1 MSDVGSSGSGGLV
14 PPSVVIVP
22 GLGLDERS
30 WSRVLE
36 RLTAPAAVVCLP
48 ALGRPAPAGTD
59 VQIGRQAARLLIE
72 LARLGATNVV
82 LVGHSAGC
90 PVIVEAAAR
99 STVVTGLVL
108 LGPVTDPRAATWP
121 RLLGQW
127 VRTVVQERLW
137 QIPLLI
143 PQYRKTGFPTM
154 LRGMNSFRWYRTDH
168 AVARL
173 TIPVAVVRGEQ
184 DRIAAD
190 AWSSRLADAARTDLT
205 TVDGA
210 AHMAP
215 LTHPEAVVDAVREV
229 MTRAALKA
237 SGGTTPS
244 GRRVTEGRGASAVL

>member
-1 MSDVGSSGSGGLV
+1 M

-22 GLGLDERS
+22 GLGLDGRS

-36 RLTAPAAVVCLP
+36 RLTAPAAVVSLP
-48 ALGRPAPAGTD
+48 ALGRPAPRGTD

-72 LARLGATNVV
+72 LAVLGATNVV

-121 RLLGQW
+121 RMLGQW
-127 VRTVVQERLW
+127 VRTAVQERLW
-137 QIPLLI
+137 QIPLLV
-143 PQYRKTGFPTM
+143 PQYRETGLPTM
-154 LRGMNSFRWYRTDH
+154 LRGMDTFRWYRTDH

-173 TIPVAVVRGEQ
+173 AVPVAVVRGEQ

-210 AHMAP
+210 AHMLP
-215 LTHPEAVVDAVREV
+215 LTHPDAVVEAVRDV
-229 MTRAALKA
+229 MTRAAF
-237 SGGTTPS
+237 
-244 GRRVTEGRGASAVL
+244 RASAVVFAVIAPWCRCARPAECGRSPRAG

>member
-1 MSDVGSSGSGGLV
+1 MVSDVGSSRSGGLM

-22 GLGLDERS
+22 GLGLDDRS

-36 RLTAPAAVVCLP
+36 RLTAPAAVVSLP

-72 LARLGATNVV
+72 LARLGTTNVV

-99 STVVTGLVL
+99 STVVTGLVM

-121 RLLGQW
+121 RMLRQW
-127 VRTVVQERLW
+127 VRTAVQERLW

-143 PQYRKTGFPTM
+143 PQYRETGFPTM
-154 LRGMNSFRWYRTDH
+154 LRGMNTFRWYRTDH

-173 TIPVAVVRGEQ
+173 AIPVAVVRGEQ
-184 DRIAAD
+184 DVIAA
-190 AWSSRLADAARTDLT
+190 AGWSARLAHAARTDLT

-210 AHMAP
+210 AHMLP
-215 LTHPEAVVDAVREV
+215 LTHPEVVVEAVRDV
-229 MTRAALKA
+229 MTRAAFAA

-244 GRRVTEGRGASAVL
+244 GRGVTAGR